1 MGAHLLFRLT
11 SKGTKVRAVY
21 RKVSDRGIVSHIFS
35 YYTDEVQPLLDR
47 IAWVEADLL
56 DIPSVEE
63 AMSDIKEVYHC
74 AALVSFAPADENR
87 LMDINPTTT
96 ANVVNVALE
105 AGIRKLVYVSSVAAL
120 GRSSHQK
127 EMSES
132 SQWVES
138 KHNSAYA
145 KSKYLA
151 ELEVWRAIEE
161 GLNAV
166 IVNPSI
172 ILGPGKWK
180 EGSAALFGTIG
191 GGFKFYT
198 EGVNAYV
205 DVRDVVTIMEALMKS
220 EISGQRFVLAAEN
233 MTYHQVF
240 QEIAQALGVKEPSV
254 EAQPWMGELVWRL
267 EKLKTLF
274 GGNPKVT
281 RETARTARQM
291 NRYDNARVK
300 EALNYEFR
308 PVGESI
314 RDFAKFYRQDS
325 GH

>member
-1 MGAHLLFRLT
+1 M
-11 SKGTKVRAVY
+11 
-21 RKVSDRGIVSHIFS
+21 VSHIFS
-35 YYTDEVQPLLDR
+35 YYTDDVQPLLGR
-47 IAWVEADLL
+47 INWVEADLM
-56 DIPSVEE
+56 DISAVED
-63 AMSDIKEVYHC
+63 ALRDIKEVYHC
-74 AALVSFAPADENR
+74 AALVSFAPRDENR

-105 AGIRKLVYVSSVAAL
+105 AGVRKLVYVSSVAAL
-120 GRSSHQK
+120 GREAHKK
-127 EMSES
+127 EMNES

-151 ELEVWRAIEE
+151 ELEVWRAVEE

-191 GGFKFYT
+191 GGFNFYT

-205 DVRDVVTIMEALMKS
+205 DVRDVAAIMEALMKS
-220 EISGQRFVLAAEN
+220 EISSERFVLAAEN
-233 MTYHQVF
+233 MSYHQVF
-240 QEIAQALGVKEPSV
+240 HEIAEALGVKEPSV
-254 EAQPWMGELVWRL
+254 EAKPWMGELVWRL
-267 EKLKTLF
+267 EKLRSLF
-274 GGNPKVT
+274 GGTPKVT
-281 RETARTARQM
+281 RETARTARQI
-291 NRYDNARVK
+291 NRYDSSKVK
-300 EALNYEFR
+300 KALDFKFM